1 MTHKTYQHQTLEES
15 EITLNSILDLIVE
28 GVWDWNATSRQVTR
42 SPNWYHMLGYEL
54 GVFREDVFTWENIIH
69 PEDYP
74 QVMAHFEAY
83 ISGKSDKYEIEY
95 RCKKADDTYLWII
108 DRGKIIEYS
117 SDGSVSRMIGAHQ
130 DIHQHKMDQQTLLEQ
145 NKLLQ
150 ADNLSLEKISTQKHE
165 ELQAQIALLE
175 KKVSEIESISNTDP
189 LTLIA
194 NRKSFEEALKKEI
207 IRSARYNHPLSLAIF
222 DIDLFK
228 VINDKY
234 GHKVGDKILCQITT
248 IVSKNIRQVDLF
260 ARWGGDEF
268 VIIFPEQNK
277 SQAHISCEKLRS
289 IIRQLEVIKDI
300 SVSCSFGVS
309 QYQKTDNF
317 DTLFHRVDSLLYQAK
332 ENGRDSV
339 KS

>member
-74 QVMAHFEAY
+74 RVMAHFEAY

-150 ADNLSLEKISTQKHE
+150 ADNLSLEKYPP
-165 ELQAQIALLE
+165 
-175 KKVSEIESISNTDP
+175 KK
-189 LTLIA
+189 
-194 NRKSFEEALKKEI
+194 
-207 IRSARYNHPLSLAIF
+207 
-222 DIDLFK
+222 
-228 VINDKY
+228 
-234 GHKVGDKILCQITT
+234 
-248 IVSKNIRQVDLF
+248 
-260 ARWGGDEF
+260 
-268 VIIFPEQNK
+268 
-277 SQAHISCEKLRS
+277 
-289 IIRQLEVIKDI
+289 
-300 SVSCSFGVS
+300 
-309 QYQKTDNF
+309 
-317 DTLFHRVDSLLYQAK
+317 
-332 ENGRDSV
+332 
-339 KS
+339 